1 MRNLKIGVKLL
12 ITFMIIIIL
21 FCGTVVTAIQGLNQ
35 NADRYSNFY
44 NVGYQVTNRVMNM
57 RRGLQIV
64 VKDLTFITIE
74 KDAQR
79 METYKEDM
87 QKEISFIEENIA
99 FLSDNFQSNK
109 KLLDDFSGK
118 AQEALQMQE
127 TIINMAL
134 VDRAQAQEV
143 LLMEY
148 QPLID
153 EAVQI
158 LIQISDQVSEAAEKD
173 HNNTLDMQDKLVMLQ
188 LAMAGGALVITI
200 LLSMYLTRG
209 ITKPVKELE
218 LSAGKIVKGDF
229 DIQVTYKSKDELGM
243 LADAFRNMS
252 YNLGEIISDAS
263 RLLREMSDGNF
274 DVRTQAEDLYVGG
287 YQGLLLSIRKLNK
300 DLSRTL
306 ERINHSA
313 DQVASGAGQVSG
325 GSQAL
330 SQGATE
336 QAASVEQLAAT
347 IAGISQQVKDTAEN
361 AQEAK
366 NQSNIAGDEM
376 EACNQQMREMTAA
389 MEEITRSSNEIGKII
404 KTIEDIAFQTNILAL
419 NAAVEASR
427 AGEAGKG
434 FAVVADEV
442 RNLASKS
449 TEASKETT
457 ALIESSMEAVSR
469 GTQLAASTAE
479 SLMIV
484 VEKVRATST
493 TVGRIA
499 DAAAEQ
505 AGAVEQV
512 NVGVNQISS
521 VVQVN
526 SSTAVESASASGEL
540 SNQAGLLKN
549 LVSKFKFRRD

>member
-1 MRNLKIGVKLL
+1 
-12 ITFMIIIIL
+12 
-21 FCGTVVTAIQGLNQ
+21 
-35 NADRYSNFY
+35 
-44 NVGYQVTNRVMNM
+44 
-57 RRGLQIV
+57 
-64 VKDLTFITIE
+64 
-74 KDAQR
+74 